1 MVPAGMGND
10 DLILPDSQMPR
21 KGALK

>member
-10 DLILPDSQMPR
+10 DLILPQSQMSR
-21 KGALK
+21 KSALQ